1 MLEIFKKC
9 RFSYGRFFSDRS
21 IISRPLDLSLHPEE
35 RHKKLDSRKS
45 LLEKVKKYIDE
56 KLNLAKANVMDPEKE
71 NYKTLLTID
80 ETLLKLDISKEDYYH
95 SLSISVDDDY
105 EPHLIRPPNSC
116 FVNNYFD
123 ASLRAWQANMNIQP
137 VFNEYKAVAY
147 MCSFFSKSED
157 KCSFAMKQAAREAR
171 KLDQFNTMKNILK
184 AYTSNR
190 ECSVQEAV
198 YHIFP
203 ELHLRRVF
211 PGVQFVNTALPEGRS
226 KILQTEGQLSSL
238 PEDSND
244 FFKRNN
250 IDRYLPRSTVSFCD
264 GKHGILDSFCFA

>member
-105 EPHLIRPPNSC
+105 EPHLI
-116 FVNNYFD
+116 
-123 ASLRAWQANMNIQP
+123 
-137 VFNEYKAVAY
+137 
-147 MCSFFSKSED
+147 
-157 KCSFAMKQAAREAR
+157 
-171 KLDQFNTMKNILK
+171 
-184 AYTSNR
+184 
-190 ECSVQEAV
+190 
-198 YHIFP
+198 
-203 ELHLRRVF
+203 
-211 PGVQFVNTALPEGRS
+211 
-226 KILQTEGQLSSL
+226 
-238 PEDSND
+238 
-244 FFKRNN
+244 
-250 IDRYLPRSTVSFCD
+250 
-264 GKHGILDSFCFA
+264 